1 MPGTITIGSIIHA
14 HPFSATPIHA
24 SATGP
29 ESLHLSA
36 VIDVAGPP
44 PETVTYRPCRP
55 SRKQETSFKN
65 IKKAVPAGSMRA
77 AHGLYQALPE
87 LTRDERLAVTTK
99 PFQQRLLR
107 FFETLISMADYDTMT
122 VRVPWGGRD
131 KAFKEQDARPGLAD
145 WLGIC
150 RRTVANYLTLL
161 HKWGYLG
168 TVASGRSA
176 EMVREKDAEGN
187 ELPVYVICIPSTLAA
202 VPDVPESADVDKT
215 CTPTAP
221 LGVEPS
227 SDKKF
232 LTRTR
237 GKKPQKG
244 HGCAVNFIEG
254 GASAAA
260 PTFSE
265 NRRVAHWPAHVPT
278 KRKGQRWGA
287 SAEIRHQIYAL
298 RPLSA
303 KYIANVL
310 KPWFKDGWTVSDI
323 LESIDRKP
331 DGTLWPHDGA
341 PVTRNTQRLA
351 EWLRS
356 RMMAHT
362 IDGRPMTSPDR
373 RKAAQSIQ
381 IQAQAR
387 ATSERRDKQRAER
400 QAGLYIPTIPWRD
413 RLALMQATNPTDH

>member
-1 MPGTITIGSIIHA
+1 M
-14 HPFSATPIHA
+14 
-24 SATGP
+24 
-29 ESLHLSA
+29 
-36 VIDVAGPP
+36 
-44 PETVTYRPCRP
+44 
-55 SRKQETSFKN
+55 QERGKKH

-87 LTRDERLAVTTK
+87 LGRDERLAARTR
-99 PFQQRLLR
+99 PFQRRLLG
-107 FFETLISMADYDTMT
+107 FFEKLISMTDYDTMT
-122 VRVPWGGRD
+122 VRVPWGGRV
-131 KAFKEQDARPGLAD
+131 KCFGEADARPGLAE
-145 WLGIC
+145 WLGIS

-161 HKWGYLG
+161 HAWGYLG

-176 EMVREKDAEGN
+176 EMVREKDAKGN

-202 VPDVPESADVDKT
+202 VPDAPESADVDKT

-227 SDKKF
+227 SEKKF

-260 PTFSE
+260 LTFPE
-265 NRRVAHWPAHVPT
+265 NRTEPLWPAHAPT
-278 KRKGQRWGA
+278 KRKGQRWSA
-287 SAEIRHQIYAL
+287 SAEIRRQIYAL
-298 RPLSA
+298 RPLSQ

-310 KPWFKDGWTVSDI
+310 KPWLKEGWTVSDI
-323 LESIDRKP
+323 LTNIDRKP

-341 PVTRNTQRLA
+341 PVTRNTQRLS
-351 EWLRS
+351 EWLRG

-362 IDGRPMTSPDR
+362 IDGKPMTSPDR
-373 RKAAQSIQ
+373 RKAAEAAHNKILREKEL
-381 IQAQAR
+381 AR
-387 ATSERRDKQRAER
+387 VLER
-400 QAGLYIPTIPWRD
+400 QAEHAARLSQGDSPTKIKA
-413 RLALMQATNPTDH
+413 LAAIHALREAPAN